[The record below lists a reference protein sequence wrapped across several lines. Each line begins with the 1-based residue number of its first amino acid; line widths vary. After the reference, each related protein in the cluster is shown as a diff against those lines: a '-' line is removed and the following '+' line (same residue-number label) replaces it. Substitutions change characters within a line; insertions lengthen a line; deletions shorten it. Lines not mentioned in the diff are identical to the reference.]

1 MKILQIGA
9 HKGNDDMTDIIK
21 RYDKDHIE
29 IIILVEPQSQ
39 YNNNLLDCYRDYN
52 IKIENLVIV
61 DNPEIDKVNFFRCV
75 DEKDSEISS
84 LDLNHL
90 FKHQKSN
97 YIETEF
103 DCITIN
109 NLLEKYNIVDLD
121 ILFIDTEGFDDKII
135 KSIDYDKFN
144 IKSIF
149 YENLHI
155 ENNSLIEFLNDKSYS
170 VSEKI
175 LSYGWTN
182 NAIKIKN

>member
-1 MKILQIGA
+1 MKILQIGS

-21 RYDKDHIE
+21 GYDKDHIE
-29 IIILVEPQSQ
+29 LIILVEPQSQ
-39 YNNNLLDCYRDYN
+39 YNDSLLDCYRDYN
-52 IKIENLVIV
+52 VKIENLVVV
-61 DNPEIDKVNFFRCV
+61 DNPEIKKVAFFRCV

-84 LDLNHL
+84 LYVSHL

-97 YIETEF
+97 YIESDI

-109 NLLEKYNIVDLD
+109 NLLEKYNIRDLD

-135 KSIDYDKFN
+135 RSIDYEKFN

-155 ENNSLIEFLNDKSYS
+155 ENKSLIEFLNRKGYS
-170 VSEKI
+170 VSENI

-182 NAIKIKN
+182 KAVKK